1 MKKQLALAALGLG
14 AAVLAP
20 LAASAQIPIPTRP
33 IWSSV
38 DQPGMTPL
46 PTFFSDTWEATYNGT
61 VYVTDLYVPG
71 DGYNIFKNG
80 VEVAANVLGTDCAA
94 IGGDACVVDGSYY
107 AYNGEEGWA
116 SKYFAHWSGG
126 EDG

>member
-46 PTFFSDTWEATYNGT
+46 PTFFSDTWEATYTGT
-61 VYVTDLYVPG
+61 VYVTDFAVPG
-71 DGYNIFKNG
+71 DGYDIFQPQATKASSSHTHILASTHHHHRQG
-80 VEVAANVLGTDCAA
+80 GNV
-94 IGGDACVVDGSYY
+94 
-107 AYNGEEGWA
+107 
-116 SKYFAHWSGG
+116 
-126 EDG
+126 